1 MQKLN
6 IGIVGGA
13 GYTGGELVRVLLHH
27 THVDIKFVHSSSSAG
42 QLVSSVHTDLVGDTD
57 LVFTN
62 SLQDTIDVLFLC
74 LGHGESVKFLASN
87 AIAPTIKII
96 DLSQDFRLTSTAKQG
111 VRNFVYGLP
120 ELNKAAIQS
129 AQNIANPGCFA
140 TAIQIG
146 LLPLGAKGLLKDVYT
161 TGYYW
166 FHWCGSRLI

>member
-42 QLVSSVHTDLVGDTD
+42 QLISSVHTDLVGDTD
-57 LVFTN
+57 LVFSN

-87 AIAPTIKII
+87 TIAPTIKII

-111 VRNFVYGLP
+111 DRNFV
-120 ELNKAAIQS
+120 
-129 AQNIANPGCFA
+129 
-140 TAIQIG
+140 
-146 LLPLGAKGLLKDVYT
+146 
-161 TGYYW
+161 
-166 FHWCGSRLI
+166 